1 MTLST
6 DGGVSLHACL
16 SVHLRS
22 AKTQTMFGLI
32 TRKRR
37 GSMKMIDEMRD
48 DPEPMWLK
56 VSAIVIGFLFVFTLV
71 ML

>member
-6 DGGVSLHACL
+6 DAGDSLPACL
-16 SVHLRS
+16 IAHPRS
-22 AKTQTMFGLI
+22 GKTQTMHGST

-56 VSAIVIGFLFVFTLV
+56 VCAIAVGFVLFATMV

>member
-6 DGGVSLHACL
+6 DAGDSLPACL
-16 SVHLRS
+16 IVHQRS
-22 AKTQTMFGLI
+22 GKTQTMHGS
-32 TRKRR
+32 TMRKRR